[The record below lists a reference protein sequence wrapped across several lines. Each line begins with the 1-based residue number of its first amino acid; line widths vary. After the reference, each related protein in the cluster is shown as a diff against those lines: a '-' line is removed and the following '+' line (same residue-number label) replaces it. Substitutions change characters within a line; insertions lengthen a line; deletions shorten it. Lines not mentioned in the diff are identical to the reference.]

1 MFNDFKVA
9 VQKQFDVMKQHE
21 LFRAEVSKDLLWET
35 YLSSFPEGTDPIY
48 KERTEH
54 DCTCCRSFIR
64 AVGDVVAI
72 IDGKVVSIWDAQPG
86 GFYQVVSDAL
96 SALVK
101 SSEISNIFLHPESV
115 AGVDKNFQQADSGE
129 MLTWEH
135 FYIKIPTDR
144 VVKGLDIGARLSE
157 SRSTK
162 DVFLRSLKE
171 ISLDSIDT
179 VLELIAQNSLYRGE
193 EHKFAV
199 ESFLKLK
206 KEFAKL
212 PASQH
217 DIFCWSRVKSVP
229 QSVSKIRGTVIGTL
243 LVDLSE
249 GKDLEPSVGSFEAKV
264 APSNYK
270 RPSAL
275 ITKGMIEKAQRT
287 IEELGLTSAL
297 QRRYAVME
305 DITVN
310 NILFANR
317 ESKQR
322 MTNVFEELAGA
333 VPENMKSFDRVEEI
347 GIAEFISN
355 VLPKVES
362 LEILLEN
369 KHAGNMVSL
378 IAPIDSDAKGMFKW
392 PNNFSWSYTGD
403 MTDSIKERVKK
414 AGGKVEGDLC
424 CRLAWNN
431 TDDLDFHMIEPNGHK
446 IYYSNRRR
454 LSPNGGCLDLDA
466 NGADGMRTDPAENI
480 YYSDKRQM
488 REGVYTLMVHQFS
501 QRNSDNFGFE
511 VEIEFAGT
519 TYNFAYPKVM
529 HPRDYV
535 EVAQIK
541 YSHKDGFEIVKSLPS
556 SQTSK
561 VVWGLPTQTFH
572 KVNVLMHSPNHWDGH
587 GVGNKHFFFML
598 DKCVNEGKARGFYNE
613 FLNEEL
619 NAHRK
624 VFEVVGSKMK
634 VEESENQLSGIG
646 FSSTQRSSVLCRV
659 KGSFTR
665 TLKINF

>member
-35 YLSSFPEGTDPIY
+35 YLSSFPEGANPIY

-96 SALVK
+96 SALIK

-144 VVKGLDIGARLSE
+144 VVKGLDIGSRLSE

-217 DIFCWSRVKSVP
+217 DIFCWAKLKSVP

-297 QRRYAVME
+297 QRRYAVTE

-322 MTNVFEELAGA
+322 MNVFEELASA

-347 GIAEFISN
+347 GVNEFISN

-378 IAPIDSDAKGMFKW
+378 IAPIDADAKGMFKW

-403 MTDSIKERVKK
+403 MADSIKERVKK
-414 AGGKVEGDLC
+414 AGGKVDGDLRC
-424 CRLAWNN
+424 SLSWFNR
-431 TDDLDFHMIEPNGHK
+431 DDLDLHMVEPGGNT
-446 IYYSNRRR
+446 IYYGRKISSITNGR
-454 LSPNGGCLDLDA
+454 LDVDMNAGVGDT
-466 NGADGMRTDPAENI
+466 RTPVENI
-480 YYSDKRQM
+480 CYPDRHRMKEGTYKLVVNQFCKR
-488 REGVYTLMVHQFS
+488 ETYDV
-501 QRNSDNFGFE
+501 GFE
-511 VEIEFAGT
+511 VEIEFDGT
-519 TYNFAYPKVM
+519 VFCFAYPKAVSGN
-529 HPRDYV
+529 V

-541 YSHKDGFEIVKSLPS
+541 YSRKDGFEIIKSLPS

>member
-9 VQKQFDVMKQHE
+9 VQKQFDLMKQHE

-35 YLSSFPEGTDPIY
+35 YLSNFPEGTNPIY

-86 GFYQVVSDAL
+86 GFYQVVADAL
-96 SALVK
+96 SNLVK

-135 FYIKIPTDR
+135 FYIKVPTDR
-144 VVKGLDIGARLSE
+144 VVKGLDIGSRLSE

-171 ISLDSIDT
+171 ISMDSIDT

-206 KEFAKL
+206 KEFSKL
-212 PASQH
+212 PSSQH
-217 DIFCWSRVKSVP
+217 DIFCWSKLKSVP

-270 RPSAL
+270 RPTAL

-297 QRRYAVME
+297 QRRYAVTE

-322 MTNVFEELAGA
+322 MNVFEELASA

-347 GIAEFISN
+347 GITEFISN

-378 IAPIDSDAKGMFKW
+378 IAPIEADAKGMFKW

-403 MTDSIKERVKK
+403 VADSIKERVKK
-414 AGGKVEGDLC
+414 AGGKVDGALC

-431 TDDLDFHMIEPNGHK
+431 TDDLDFHMVEPNGQR
-446 IYYSNRRR
+446 IYYSNRRK
-454 LSPNGGCLDLDA
+454 LSPNGGRLDLDA

-480 YYSDKRQM
+480 YYADKRRM
-488 REGVYTLMVHQFS
+488 REGGYTLQVNQYQS
-501 QRNSDNFGFE
+501 RNSSDVGFE
-511 VEIEFAGT
+511 VEIEFGGT
-519 TYNFAYPKVM
+519 THNFVYPKAM
-529 HPRDYV
+529 RSGEYV

-541 YSHKDGFEIVKSLPS
+541 YSHKDGFEIIKSLPS

-598 DKCVNEGKARGFYNE
+598 DQCVNEGKARGFYNE

>member
-1 MFNDFKVA
+1 MFTEFKVA
-9 VQKQFDVMKQHE
+9 VQKQFDIMKQHE
-21 LFRAEVSKDLLWET
+21 LFRVEVSKELLWET
-35 YLSSFPEGTDPIY
+35 YLSSFPEGTNPIY

-54 DCTCCRSFIR
+54 DCNCCKSFIR
-64 AVGDVVAI
+64 SVGNVVAI
-72 IDGKVVSIWDAQPG
+72 IDGKLVSIWDAQPG
-86 GFYQVVSDAL
+86 GFYQVVANEL
-96 SALVK
+96 SKLVK
-101 SSEISNIFLHPESV
+101 SKEIENIFLHFEPV
-115 AGVDKNFQQADSGE
+115 AGTDKNFQQTEGGV
-129 MLTWEH
+129 LTWEH
-135 FYIKIPTDR
+135 FYIQIPKDR
-144 VVKGLDIGARLSE
+144 VVRGIDIGSRLSE

-171 ISLDSIDT
+171 ISMDSIET

-199 ESFLKLK
+199 ESFKKLK
-206 KEFAKL
+206 KEFDKL
-212 PASQH
+212 PASQQ
-217 DIFCWSRVKSVP
+217 DIFCWSKLKGLSP
-229 QSVSKIRGTVIGTL
+229 AVSKMRNTVIGTL
-243 LVDLSE
+243 LQDLSE
-249 GKDLEPSVGSFEAKV
+249 GKELEQAVTSFEAKV
-264 APSNYK
+264 APTNYK
-270 RPSAL
+270 RPTAL
-275 ITKGMIEKAQRT
+275 ITKGMIEKAQKT
-287 IEELGLTSAL
+287 IEELGMTSAL
-297 QRRYAVME
+297 ERRYAVTE

-317 ESKQR
+317 ESKKR
-322 MTNVFEELAGA
+322 MNVFEELVGA

-347 GIAEFISN
+347 GINEFILN
-355 VLPKVES
+355 VLPKAES

-378 IAPIDSDAKGMFKW
+378 IAPVDTSAKGMFKW

-403 MTDSIKERVKK
+403 VTDSIKERVKK

-431 TDDLDFHMIEPNGHK
+431 TDDLDFHMVEPNGYR
-446 IYYSNRRR
+446 IYFQNRRR
-454 LSPNGGCLDLDA
+454 TSLNGGCLDLDA

-480 YYSDKRQM
+480 YYADKRKMQ
-488 REGVYTLMVHQFS
+488 EGVYTLIVNQYS
-501 QRNSDNFGFE
+501 KRNTTNFGFE
-511 VEIEFAGT
+511 VEVEFDGATHSFVYEKSMHSGT
-519 TYNFAYPKVM
+519 N
-529 HPRDYV
+529 V

-541 YSHKDGFEIVKSLPS
+541 YSRAKGFEIIKSLPS

-561 VVWGLPTQTFH
+561 TIWNLPTQTFH

-598 DKCVNEGKARGFYNE
+598 DHCVNEGQARGFYNE
-613 FLNEEL
+613 FLSEEL

-646 FSSTQRSSVLCRV
+646 FSSTQRNSVLCRV